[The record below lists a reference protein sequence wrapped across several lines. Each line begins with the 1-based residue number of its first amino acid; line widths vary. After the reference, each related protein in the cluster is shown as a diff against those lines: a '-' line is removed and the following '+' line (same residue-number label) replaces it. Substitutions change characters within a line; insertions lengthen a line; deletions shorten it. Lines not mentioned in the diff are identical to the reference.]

1 MIKIET
7 NRLLIKPY
15 IKADAT
21 LMALLHSNP
30 EVMAFMKDRKP
41 LSAVEAAATFAR
53 YQECWEIDGFGI
65 FSVRIKETDTFYRR
79 GGVLASTGQARCIN
93 AVFA

>member
-7 NRLLIKPY
+7 NRLVIKPY

-21 LMALLHSNP
+21 LMALLHSNH
-30 EVMAFMKDRKP
+30 EVMTLMKDRKP

-53 YQECWEIDGFGI
+53 YQEC
-65 FSVRIKETDTFYRR
+65 
-79 GGVLASTGQARCIN
+79 
-93 AVFA
+93 